1 MRKYIHIRKEDR
13 EFIMKVFGVTGR
25 TVMNAIRFDSE
36 RGDTD
41 LARRIRKVALERG
54 GIVMVETPEIEC
66 LFDSD
71 GYMRQYLPNNTL
83 LEFGFADG
91 GCDVFHKGERVRRY
105 ENVAVSDIKHIQRW
119 ALALK

>member
-41 LARRIRKVALERG
+41 LARRIRKVAL
-54 GIVMVETPEIEC
+54 VMVWPRKDRSSMTP
-66 LFDSD
+66 
-71 GYMRQYLPNNTL
+71 RLP
-83 LEFGFADG
+83 
-91 GCDVFHKGERVRRY
+91 R
-105 ENVAVSDIKHIQRW
+105 
-119 ALALK
+119 